1 MTVARSVIGIL
12 FLAAIATDLRADDAA
27 PYVAPDFMAQL
38 PPLPASA
45 DATNV
50 WKLDL
55 PQALQIAIHQN
66 LGVVLERESVTV
78 ASLGIDVAKGAYEP
92 VVSSTVDHASADQ
105 PPTSIQAGM
114 PGAIITNKNEDWR
127 LSVAEHLPTGAQVE
141 VDFLNSRLASNGG
154 TAVEPLYYSSTV
166 QASVTQPLLRGFSTD
181 LVVPR
186 VDLLR
191 AKIASKKERAQLA
204 VTAADVIER
213 TEDAYWDVVLALFTY
228 DLQVRSQKR
237 AEDQLALTQRQI
249 ASGLNPPSDLI
260 SAESTLAQ
268 RNLQVVQAE
277 QQIEASSDAL
287 RTILNLP
294 HEEWS
299 RPIIPSDLPTFVTQA
314 ASAEDALGVALKH
327 RPELVQLDL
336 DLQTAMLA
344 VRQAENAKLPQID
357 LGLTASLFGADSTY
371 GGALDG
377 VGRTNA
383 TGYSVVLNM
392 SWTPLQRATS
402 AVAEI
407 QRSNQRQ
414 AVVRREQVVQ
424 NVWFA
429 VRDAVRNQ
437 SGAARQ
443 VLAAAKFRALSTEN
457 LDVEQRKFV
466 AGTSSNFLVA
476 QRQEELANAQL
487 SELQAVLTHK
497 KAAAALLR
505 AMGTLLEARHVVLQ

>member
-1 MTVARSVIGIL
+1 MTVARSLICIL
-12 FLAAIATDLRADDAA
+12 FLTAIATDLHADDAP
-27 PYVAPDFMAQL
+27 PYVPPDFMAQL

-78 ASLGIDVAKGAYEP
+78 ASLGIDVANGTFEP

-191 AKIASKKERAQLA
+191 AKIASKRERAQLA

-294 HEEWS
+294 PERS
-299 RPIIPSDLPTFVTQA
+299 ADVRDSSSVGRGRTRRRAQ
-314 ASAEDALGVALKH
+314 ASARARPARSRSPDRAAGGSPGREREAAADRSRADRVAVRSGLDLRRRTRRH
-327 RPELVQLDL
+327 RPNE
-336 DLQTAMLA
+336 
-344 VRQAENAKLPQID
+344 RH
-357 LGLTASLFGADSTY
+357 GL
-371 GGALDG
+371 
-377 VGRTNA
+377 
-383 TGYSVVLNM
+383 
-392 SWTPLQRATS
+392 
-402 AVAEI
+402 
-407 QRSNQRQ
+407 
-414 AVVRREQVVQ
+414 
-424 NVWFA
+424 
-429 VRDAVRNQ
+429 
-437 SGAARQ
+437 
-443 VLAAAKFRALSTEN
+443 
-457 LDVEQRKFV
+457 
-466 AGTSSNFLVA
+466 
-476 QRQEELANAQL
+476 
-487 SELQAVLTHK
+487 
-497 KAAAALLR
+497 
-505 AMGTLLEARHVVLQ
+505 